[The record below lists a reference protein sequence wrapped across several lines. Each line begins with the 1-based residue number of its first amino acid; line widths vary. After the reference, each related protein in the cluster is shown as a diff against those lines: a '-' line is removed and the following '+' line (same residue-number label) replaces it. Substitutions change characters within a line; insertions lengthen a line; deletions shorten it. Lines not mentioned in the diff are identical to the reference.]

1 MGSCSQN
8 IAKGVIS
15 MAFPS
20 NTTGMLTSAV
30 VLAFGLFLIG
40 SFTSGTVT
48 ITVGLIMVIVGA
60 IGFAL

>member
-1 MGSCSQN
+1 
-8 IAKGVIS
+8 